1 MLRYVEAS
9 WAYVGPSLAS
19 WVQVGGSWTH
29 LGSKL
34 EVCAAILRPCR
45 CILVVS
51 GVQVGG
57 QKFDNGVPGG
67 DSMVFGLHRGVGG
80 NSTNTLLPKSV
91 YQYQISVYEISQPGA
106 PTRGAGGYIYI
117 YIYIHIYIYIYI
129 FMYIYIYIYI

>member
-1 MLRYVEAS
+1 MLSYVEAS

-45 CILVVS
+45 GILVVS

-57 QKFDNGVPGG
+57 QKFGNQVPGG

-80 NSTNTLLPKSV
+80 NSTNTLLPKSDNSIR
-91 YQYQISVYEISQPGA
+91 YQCLSSHSLVPPQ
-106 PTRGAGGYIYI
+106 GGLADIY
-117 YIYIHIYIYIYI
+117 
-129 FMYIYIYIYI
+129 MYIYIYIYIYI

>member
-1 MLRYVEAS
+1 MSYVEAS

-45 CILVVS
+45 GIMVVS

-57 QKFDNGVPGG
+57 QKFEDRVPRGSWAG
-67 DSMVFGLHRGVGG
+67 FGSLLSASPCRG
-80 NSTNTLLPKSV
+80 
-91 YQYQISVYEISQPGA
+91 YQAVRTKALIPDIRS
-106 PTRGAGGYIYI
+106 
-117 YIYIHIYIYIYI
+117 
-129 FMYIYIYIYI
+129 

>member
-1 MLRYVEAS
+1 MLSYVEES

-45 CILVVS
+45 GIMVVS

-57 QKFDNGVPGG
+57 QKFGYKVRRGIFSSFGAAPILNIRYRTSGLRSHSLVPPQGG
-67 DSMVFGLHRGVGG
+67 LAD
-80 NSTNTLLPKSV
+80 
-91 YQYQISVYEISQPGA
+91 
-106 PTRGAGGYIYI
+106 
-117 YIYIHIYIYIYI
+117 
-129 FMYIYIYIYI
+129 MYT